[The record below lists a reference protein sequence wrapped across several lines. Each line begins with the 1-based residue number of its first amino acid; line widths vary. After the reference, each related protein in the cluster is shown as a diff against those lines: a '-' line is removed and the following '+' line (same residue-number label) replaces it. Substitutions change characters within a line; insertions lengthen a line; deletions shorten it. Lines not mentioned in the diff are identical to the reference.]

1 MQPDR
6 AQGDGAAA
14 RRRAVTVVVAFGLVS
29 LLGDVVY
36 EGARSILGPFLGT
49 LGASAAMVGLVSGVG
64 EFVGS
69 ALRAA
74 TGWLADRTAAYWAMT
89 FLGYGLTIV
98 AVPLLAL
105 AGRIDLALALVVAE
119 RLGKAL
125 RSPARDALLAE
136 ASRPLGR
143 GWGFGLHEALDQAGA
158 VIGPL
163 LAAAVLAAR
172 AGDYRTAFLA
182 VGAPGLLLLPVLA
195 VARRVMGTAP
205 TVTSPVG
212 SGGRGESGRVP
223 GQARRYLVF
232 VALTAG
238 GLAPFPLVAF
248 SAVDRS
254 ALSDAQVPLLF
265 ALAMAVDA
273 LAALWAGR
281 GYDRRGLGVLATLP
295 LLSML
300 ALVVF
305 SGHPGL
311 VWLGALAWGGA
322 MGIQESTLR
331 AAVADLS
338 GPTRP
343 ATAYG
348 LFHAAYGV
356 ALLAGGAALGALH
369 DWSVWGL
376 VGLAMAAQAAAGLV
390 LFPLLRGARGAP
402 GETADPSP

>member
-1 MQPDR
+1 MDADR
-6 AQGDGAAA
+6 ERGDADAA
-14 RRRAVTVVVAFGLVS
+14 RRRAVRVVVAFGLVS

-49 LGASAAMVGLVSGVG
+49 LGASAAMVGLVSGAG

-74 TGWLADRTAAYWAMT
+74 TGWLADRTAAHWAMV

-98 AVPLLAL
+98 AVPLLGL
-105 AGRIDLALALVVAE
+105 AGRMDLALALVVAE
-119 RLGKAL
+119 RLGKAV

-158 VIGPL
+158 VLGPL

-195 VARRVMGTAP
+195 VARRAMSAGPRPGSVPHSGEPGPGGPAP
-205 TVTSPVG
+205 A
-212 SGGRGESGRVP
+212 R
-223 GQARRYLVF
+223 ARRYLVF

-238 GLAPFPLVAF
+238 GLAPFPLIAF
-248 SAVDRS
+248 TALDRTV
-254 ALSDAQVPLLF
+254 LTEAQVPLLF
-265 ALAMAVDA
+265 AMAMAVDA

-281 GYDRRGLGVLATLP
+281 RYDRTGLGVLAVLP
-295 LLSML
+295 LLSLVAL
-300 ALVVF
+300 AVF
-305 SGHPGL
+305 AGRAWP
-311 VWLGALAWGGA
+311 VWAGALAWGAA

-331 AAVADLS
+331 AAVADLGGS
-338 GPTRP
+338 TRP

-348 LFHAAYGV
+348 LFHATHGV
-356 ALLAGGAALGALH
+356 ALLAGGAALGALY

-376 VGLAMAAQAAAGLV
+376 AGVVAAAQTAAWLVLLTLRRDGGASPGAAAG
-390 LFPLLRGARGAP
+390 FNR
-402 GETADPSP
+402 